1 MIFRNYSVAT
11 VPRGVLTWICQNPET
26 YKPKCHHRRW
36 FTRATSQSPC
46 LHGTLRSAAITIKTR
61 KACFYRLNAFWLVTV
76 KVLNSYFNLTFHC
89 TDHRALCKVFL
100 HERVYTEN
108 RMLQTRYYSPV
119 PVQQKLLPA
128 VNSLLLST
136 SAAERSVPA
145 TVWCRWHRMLLQT
158 SRSSDL
164 LRYTVQLR
172 RLPVYLTEAW
182 FSGKSERIRSRP
194 VWLTLPGRS
203 SCFSA

>member
-1 MIFRNYSVAT
+1 M
-11 VPRGVLTWICQNPET
+11 
-26 YKPKCHHRRW
+26 
-36 FTRATSQSPC
+36 
-46 LHGTLRSAAITIKTR
+46 
-61 KACFYRLNAFWLVTV
+61 LNEAKNL
-76 KVLNSYFNLTFHC
+76 LIFNLTFHC

-108 RMLQTRYYSPV
+108 RNGCNNNCCHLQRIGCYRHGIMRQCLCNRSYF
-119 PVQQKLLPA
+119 LL
-128 VNSLLLST
+128 
-136 SAAERSVPA
+136 
-145 TVWCRWHRMLLQT
+145 WIHCFCQHLLQNGLYRLQFGVVNIECSWT